1 MQGESL
7 ARRLDHHLAALD
19 RRGDLD
25 FDVVEPDVVPAKAV
39 RQFVE
44 IQNHRIQDSGA
55 RELLVEID
63 LRLGPVEPP

>member
-1 MQGESL
+1 MQRESL
-7 ARRLDHHLAALD
+7 ARRLDNHLAVFD
-19 RRGDLD
+19 RRGDVELD
-25 FDVVEPDVVPAKAV
+25 EVESDVVPAKAV

-44 IQNHRIQDSGA
+44 IESHRSKHAGA